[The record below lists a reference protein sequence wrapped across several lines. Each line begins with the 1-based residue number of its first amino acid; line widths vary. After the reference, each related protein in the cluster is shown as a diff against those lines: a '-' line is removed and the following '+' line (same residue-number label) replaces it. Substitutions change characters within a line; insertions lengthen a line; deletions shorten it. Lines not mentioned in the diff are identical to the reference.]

1 MSAALVIPIPLPE
14 DQPYVIHAGNSRGP
28 ACTFQLEWPPRA
40 KCIPYAYLQCID
52 TYGERLAVLRYT
64 FADVELTFGSDF
76 PGRRQLI
83 EELSNF
89 RVALIRGG
97 TPISMRILMET
108 RSVKRQLFSRHPG
121 DL

>member
-1 MSAALVIPIPLPE
+1 MSAALVIPIPLTE
-14 DQPYVIHAGNSRGP
+14 EQPYVVHVGNSRGA
-28 ACTFQLEWPPRA
+28 ACTFQLEWPPRT

-52 TYGERLAVLRYT
+52 TYGERSAVLRYT

-76 PGRRQLI
+76 PERRKLI

-97 TPISMRILMET
+97 THTSMRILMEA
-108 RSVKRQLFSRHPG
+108 RSVKRELFSRHL
-121 DL
+121 DEL